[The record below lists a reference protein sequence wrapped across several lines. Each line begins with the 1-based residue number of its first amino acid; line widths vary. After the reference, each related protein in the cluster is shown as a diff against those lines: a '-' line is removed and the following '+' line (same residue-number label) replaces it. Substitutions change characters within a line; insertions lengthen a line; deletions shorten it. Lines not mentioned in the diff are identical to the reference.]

1 MKQELKQ
8 QYVSRITQANR
19 TELLVIVYE
28 LLQQDLRQAMEE
40 YEREELEAFQHSL
53 QHAQRFLV
61 ELMETLDF
69 KYELSFELLSLYK
82 FVNKVILDNLRKK
95 EADGLKECI
104 GIIEKIKH
112 SYEQLVPLDHSG
124 PVMVNTQKVYA
135 GLTYGR
141 HSLSEISVDSTN
153 GHRGLYA

>member
-28 LLQQDLRQAMEE
+28 LLQLDLRQAVKE
-40 YEREELEAFQHSL
+40 YEREEFDGFQRSL
-53 QHAQRFLV
+53 HHGQRLLA

-69 KYELSFELLSLYK
+69 KYKLSLELLSLYK
-82 FVNKVILDNLRKK
+82 FINKVILEDLRKTK
-95 EADGLKECI
+95 ADHLNECV
-104 GIIEKIKH
+104 GIIEKIKN
-112 SYEQLVPLDHSG
+112 SYEQLIPLDHSG

-141 HSLSEISVDSTN
+141 HSLSEVSLDSTN